1 MDDPSRTQRDEAARE
16 PGRRS
21 PVRGGATLA
30 AAALLTGALWSL
42 LDCSPGDTA
51 VAAPL
56 DGDALAEEARRSAPI
71 EGVFEGT
78 RPDLHWP
85 SMGFFATGVAAVDL
99 DGDGMRDIVLSNGND
114 VSPQPLVVHESL
126 DGQFFPWPSWY
137 SADFDHHGDLA
148 VGDVNGDGWVD
159 VAVSVMFGHDRRIQ
173 GGGVA
178 IYMNHEGTL
187 EERPSFRTP
196 EEGSGYLTAAC
207 ALGDV
212 DGDGD
217 LDLAVAVLDEGPGPF
232 LLDGANRHP
241 GHARIY
247 LNRGGAIEPTPAW
260 ISGNAMVAGDILLAD
275 VNQDGW
281 MDLVVAA
288 TRTLVYHGGRTTGD
302 TVPFQPRPSWE
313 SADAHEFSYS
323 VDAGRVG
330 AGPGLALAVSSGC
343 LKPPCDSRFALYQ
356 PQSSAAPV
364 WTHPAELASKLLLAD
379 LDADGR
385 LDLIAGQ
392 WGPTLEGAPLWIFGG
407 LPEGAGGSLSPAFPS
422 APDFASDTST
432 VQEGIAVA
440 DLMQFVLCERSH
452 ALTADAPRAVITLPD
467 RRIEAVREVRRNGQV
482 VPSSHYAWTQDDGW
496 ISVAPP
502 LRGGERIE
510 VIYATSQKQDIIL
523 ANYHNYAPQVGNMIF
538 LSRVVPSCPD
548 DAPPGAP

>member
-1 MDDPSRTQRDEAARE
+1 MRDPSSTKRGNAARE
-16 PGRRS
+16 PDRRS
-21 PVRGGATLA
+21 PVRGGVSLA
-30 AAALLTGALWSL
+30 AAAILTGALWGP
-42 LDCSPGDTA
+42 LDCHGDDAA
-51 VAAPL
+51 VAAPPDEAHL
-56 DGDALAEEARRSAPI
+56 AVEALTSGPAPFDGLYEDA
-71 EGVFEGT
+71 T
-78 RPDLHWP
+78 PDLHWP
-85 SMGFFATGVAAVDL
+85 SMGFFSTGLAVVDL
-99 DGDGMRDIVLSNGND
+99 DGDGMRDIVISNGND

-137 SADFDHHGDLA
+137 AADFDHHGDLA

-173 GGGVA
+173 GGGVK
-178 IYMNHEGTL
+178 IYMNREGTL

-196 EEGSGYLTAAC
+196 EVGSGYLTAGC

-212 DGDGD
+212 DGDAD

-232 LLDGANRHP
+232 LLDAANRRP

-247 LNRGGAIEPTPAW
+247 LNRDGAIERTPSW
-260 ISGNAMVAGDILLAD
+260 ISENAMVAGDILLAD

-288 TRTLVYHGGRTTGD
+288 TRTMVFHGGVTAGD
-302 TVPFQPRPSWE
+302 VVPLPPRPSWM
-313 SADAHEFSYS
+313 SADAHDFSYS
-323 VDAGRVG
+323 VDVGRIG

-343 LKPPCDSRFALYQ
+343 LTPPCDSRFALYK
-356 PQSSAAPV
+356 PEEGAAPV

-379 LDADGR
+379 VNADEH
-385 LDLIAGQ
+385 LDLIAGR
-392 WGPTLEGAPLWIFGG
+392 WGASLEGAPLWIFGG
-407 LPEGAGGSLSPAFPS
+407 SPAGAGLSSSFS
-422 APDFASDTST
+422 STPDFVSRTST

-440 DLMQFVLCERSH
+440 DLMQFVLCERTH
-452 ALTADAPRAVITLPD
+452 ALTADGPRAVITLPD
-467 RRIEAVREVRRNGQV
+467 RRIEALREVRRSGRV
-482 VPSSHYAWTQDDGW
+482 VPPSHYAWTQDDGW

-502 LRGGERIE
+502 LRRGERIE
-510 VIYATSQKQDIIL
+510 VTYATSQKQDIIL

-538 LSRVVPSCPD
+538 LSRLVPACPT